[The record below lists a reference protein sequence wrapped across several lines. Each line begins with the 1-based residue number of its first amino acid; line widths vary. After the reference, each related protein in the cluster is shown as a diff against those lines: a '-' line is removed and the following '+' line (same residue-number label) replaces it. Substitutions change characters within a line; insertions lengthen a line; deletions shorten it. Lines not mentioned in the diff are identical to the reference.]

1 VPGLK
6 ISGAALGH
14 TVTMRAAGT
23 LLVVLLLCL
32 LTGCSGGTTVPIAT
46 WTLDAPGVHEIIT
59 APKHFDRELGDH
71 EQHFTLSAHTDVP
84 TELRGQP
91 VALAI
96 PYFAG
101 RATLRANGVDAPDLD
116 ASSFETYRAVGAHRF
131 LVPADATRGGTLD
144 LVLDVDHRWTQ
155 SAWLDTVPRLAA
167 ANGGG
172 DYALVATFNQASADA
187 ALAMILLVAVA
198 YGLIFLAD
206 RRRAAY
212 GWFCLSSLAGAFYSA
227 FTLGLMEPLVGSA
240 DGYVVGFTV
249 TLSAIS
255 AIMFTGAI
263 FDHKPSRAWWGLLV
277 LWCVIALFKP
287 GPFAFTR
294 APTPIAI
301 STMLAAGGYCVRML
315 VLAMRKGRPQL
326 SAVLATIAWPVVC
339 VLALDD
345 SASWLGMGE
354 LYHGF
359 RGACAGTVVVAVLQ
373 AAALGA
379 ELMQSLH
386 RADAL
391 NSALEARVAAL
402 ESTNAEVAN
411 LNEELRRQIGNR
423 STQLADTL
431 ARVGTL
437 RLPVLALEPGDVVE
451 ERYRVVR
458 FIASGGMSWVY
469 EVERVTD
476 KKRLAL
482 KLLHGKSSGEALAR
496 FAREARLAS
505 EIDHP
510 GIVGVVDVDMT
521 REGVLYIVMELVE
534 GVALEDRIADDPP
547 IAWSL
552 IVLRQIAE
560 GLQAVHARGVVHR
573 DLKPANV
580 LIEEGVDGPVAK
592 LVDFGVS
599 TLLSE
604 GVKAK
609 RPDDVVAGGD
619 SRVTRAGRVMGTPAY
634 MAPELA
640 VDGTPLH
647 PSIDMYAFG
656 VMAHELLVGRL
667 PFRDPL
673 FVRKVHGR
681 SIPPPPSLAVAR
693 PKLDR
698 AVAEIVDRCL
708 SLDPD
713 TRPTAAEA
721 AAALHDAPAEADP
734 SSMPSVKTAQR
745 A

>member
-1 VPGLK
+1 
-6 ISGAALGH
+6 
-14 TVTMRAAGT
+14 
-23 LLVVLLLCL
+23 
-32 LTGCSGGTTVPIAT
+32 
-46 WTLDAPGVHEIIT
+46 
-59 APKHFDRELGDH
+59 
-71 EQHFTLSAHTDVP
+71 
-84 TELRGQP
+84 
-91 VALAI
+91 
-96 PYFAG
+96 
-101 RATLRANGVDAPDLD
+101 
-116 ASSFETYRAVGAHRF
+116 
-131 LVPADATRGGTLD
+131 
-144 LVLDVDHRWTQ
+144 
-155 SAWLDTVPRLAA
+155 
-167 ANGGG
+167 
-172 DYALVATFNQASADA
+172 
-187 ALAMILLVAVA
+187 
-198 YGLIFLAD
+198 
-206 RRRAAY
+206 
-212 GWFCLSSLAGAFYSA
+212 
-227 FTLGLMEPLVGSA
+227 
-240 DGYVVGFTV
+240 
-249 TLSAIS
+249 
-255 AIMFTGAI
+255 
-263 FDHKPSRAWWGLLV
+263 
-277 LWCVIALFKP
+277 
-287 GPFAFTR
+287 
-294 APTPIAI
+294 
-301 STMLAAGGYCVRML
+301 
-315 VLAMRKGRPQL
+315 
-326 SAVLATIAWPVVC
+326 VC

-345 SASWLGMGE
+345 SASWLGFGE

-359 RGACAGTVVVAVLQ
+359 RGACAGTVLVAVLQ

-379 ELMQSLH
+379 QLMQSLH
-386 RADAL
+386 RSDAL
-391 NSALEARVAAL
+391 NAALEVRVKAL
-402 ESTNAEVAN
+402 ESTNEEVAS

-437 RLPVLALEPGDVVE
+437 RLPVLALEAGDVVE
-451 ERYRVVR
+451 GRYRVVR
-458 FIASGGMSWVY
+458 FLASGGMSWVY

-476 KKRLAL
+476 KKHLAL

-521 REGVLYIVMELVE
+521 HEGVLYIVMELVE
-534 GVALEDRIADDPP
+534 GVALEERIADDPP

-552 IVLRQIAE
+552 TVLRQIAE
-560 GLQAVHARGVVHR
+560 GLKAVHARGVVHR

-580 LIEEGVDGPVAK
+580 LIEESVDGPVAK

-604 GVKAK
+604 GTPAK

-693 PKLDR
+693 PKLDH
-698 AVAEIVDRCL
+698 AVSEIVDRCL
-708 SLDPD
+708 SIDPEG
-713 TRPTAAEA
+713 RPSAAEA
-721 AAALHDAPAEADP
+721 AAALHDAHAEADP
-734 SSMPSVKTAQR
+734 SSMPSVRTAQR

>member
-1 VPGLK
+1 MLP
-6 ISGAALGH
+6 
-14 TVTMRAAGT
+14 
-23 LLVVLLLCL
+23 
-32 LTGCSGGTTVPIAT
+32 T
-46 WTLDAPGVHEIIT
+46 WTLDAAGVHETIT
-59 APKHFDRELGDH
+59 VPKHFDRLLGDH
-71 EQHFTLSAHTDVP
+71 EQHFTLSTHADVP
-84 TELRGQP
+84 AELRGQP

-96 PYFAG
+96 PYFTG
-101 RATLRANGVDAPDLD
+101 RATLRANGVDVPDLD
-116 ASSFETYRAVGAHRF
+116 ASTFETYRSLGGHRY
-131 LVPADATRGGTLD
+131 LIPADVARAGTLD

-155 SAWLDTVPRLAA
+155 SAWFDTVPRLAG
-167 ANGGG
+167 ANGGS
-172 DYALVATFNQASADA
+172 DYALVATFNQSSAGA
-187 ALAMILLVAVA
+187 ALAMILLVAIA
-198 YGLIFLAD
+198 YGLIFLSD
-206 RRRAAY
+206 RRRTAY
-212 GWFCLSSLAGAFYSA
+212 GWFVLSSLAGALYSA
-227 FTLGLMEPLVGSA
+227 FTLGLLEPLFGWG
-240 DGYVVGFTV
+240 DGVVVGFGV

-263 FDHKPSRAWWGLLV
+263 FEHRPSRAWWGLLA
-277 LWCVIALFKP
+277 LWCVVTGVRL
-287 GPFAFTR
+287 GPFAFAR
-294 APTPIAI
+294 SSSPIAI
-301 STMLAAGGYCVRML
+301 LAMLAAGAFCVRML
-315 VLAMRKGRPQL
+315 VHAVRKGRPQL

-345 SASWLGMGE
+345 SASWLGFGE

-359 RGACAGTVVVAVLQ
+359 RGACAGTVLVAVLQ

-379 ELMQSLH
+379 QLMQSLH
-386 RADAL
+386 RADGLNAAL
-391 NSALEARVAAL
+391 GVRVAAL
-402 ESTNAEVAN
+402 ESTNAEVRM

-423 STQLADTL
+423 STQLAETL

-451 ERYRVVR
+451 GRYRVVR
-458 FIASGGMSWVY
+458 FLASGGMSWVY

-510 GIVGVVDVDMT
+510 GIVGVADVDMT
-521 REGVLYIVMELVE
+521 REGVLFIVMELVE
-534 GVALEDRIADDPP
+534 GVALEERVADDPP

-552 IVLRQIAE
+552 TVLRQIAE
-560 GLQAVHARGVVHR
+560 GLNAVHARGIVHR

-580 LIEEGVDGPVAK
+580 LIEENVDGPVAK

-604 GVKAK
+604 GVRAK
-609 RPDDVVAGGD
+609 RPDTVAAGGD

-640 VDGTPLH
+640 VDDTPLA

-673 FVRKVHGR
+673 FVRRVHGR
-681 SIPPPPSLAVAR
+681 SIPPPPSLVVAR

-708 SLDPD
+708 SMDPEA
-713 TRPTAAEA
+713 RPTAAEA

>member
-1 VPGLK
+1 MR
-6 ISGAALGH
+6 GAGF
-14 TVTMRAAGT
+14 
-23 LLVVLLLCL
+23 LLVVLFTLLL
-32 LTGCSGGTTVPIAT
+32 AGCGGGTTVPVAT
-46 WTLDAPGVHEIIT
+46 WALDAQGVHETIT
-59 APKHFDRELGDH
+59 VPKHFDRELGDH
-71 EQHFTLSAHTDVP
+71 EQHYTLRTSAEVP
-84 TELRGQP
+84 AELRGKP

-116 ASSFETYRAVGAHRF
+116 VTEFDRYRSVGPHRF
-131 LVPADATRGGTLD
+131 LVPGDVTRAGTLD

-155 SAWLDTVPRLAA
+155 SAWLDTVPRLADA
-167 ANGGG
+167 SGGTE
-172 DYALVATFNQASADA
+172 YALVTTFNQASAGA

-198 YGLIFLAD
+198 YGLIYLSD
-206 RRRAAY
+206 RRRTAY

-227 FTLGLMEPLVGSA
+227 FALGLLQPLCGPL
-240 DGYVVGFTV
+240 DGDVVGFCV

-263 FDHKPSRAWWGLLV
+263 FDHKPSRAWWGLLA
-277 LWCVIALFKP
+277 LWCVMAIVRS
-287 GPFAFTR
+287 GPFGFTR
-294 APTPIAI
+294 GPTPVAI
-301 STMLAAGGYCVRML
+301 LTMLAAGAFCVRML
-315 VLAMRKGRPQL
+315 VQAMRKGRPPL
-326 SAVLATIAWPVVC
+326 AAVLATIAWPVVC

-359 RGACAGTVVVAVLQ
+359 RGACLGTVLVAVLQ

-379 ELMQSLH
+379 QLMQSLH

-391 NSALEARVAAL
+391 NAALEARVVAL
-402 ESTNAEVAN
+402 ESTNAEVRT

-423 STQLADTL
+423 STQLAETL
-431 ARVGTL
+431 ARVGSL
-437 RLPVLALEPGDVVE
+437 HLPVLALEPGDVVE
-451 ERYRVVR
+451 GRYKVVR
-458 FIASGGMSWVY
+458 FLASGGMSWVY

-476 KKRLAL
+476 RKRVAL
-482 KLLHGKSSGEALAR
+482 KLLHGKSSGAALAR

-521 REGVLYIVMELVE
+521 REGVLYIVMEFVD
-534 GVALEDRIADDPP
+534 GVALEERVADDPP

-552 IVLRQIAE
+552 GVLRQIAE

-580 LIEEGVDGPVAK
+580 LIEERSDGVTAK
-592 LVDFGVS
+592 IVDFGVS
-599 TLLSE
+599 MLLSE
-604 GVKAK
+604 GVRTA
-609 RPDDVVAGGD
+609 RTDTAETEGDV
-619 SRVTRAGRVMGTPAY
+619 RITRAGRVMGTPAY

-656 VMAHELLVGRL
+656 VMAYELLVGRL

-673 FVRKVHGR
+673 FVRRVHGR
-681 SIPPPPSLAVAR
+681 SIPPPPSLAVTR

-708 SLDPD
+708 SLDPSA
-713 TRPTAAEA
+713 RPTATEA
-721 AAALHDAPAEADP
+721 AAALRGAHAETDP